1 MKKTIS
7 KLLFGFNSILLNIF
21 SRIFVLMVTT
31 MSFTAEEGFVKAIDA
46 AIAKTGLYHSKSEFL
61 RDAAREKLEKILYLE
76 EDLKAVREMRKRL
89 QAKIKFYK
97 PLTKE
102 EKDKLAM
109 EYLKK
114 L

>member
-1 MKKTIS
+1 
-7 KLLFGFNSILLNIF
+7 
-21 SRIFVLMVTT
+21 
-31 MSFTAEEGFVKAIDA
+31 MSFTAEEAFVKAIDS

-89 QAKIKFYK
+89 QAKAKCRK
-97 PLTKE
+97 DLTLKE
-102 EKDKLAM
+102 REALFK
-109 EYLKK
+109 EYLESHLEKQ